1 MLKNYFKITI
11 AVLKRRKFFT
21 FISLFGI
28 SMTLTIL
35 VVVTAFL
42 DHLFSAGYPEIN
54 REKSLYSMTLEQIDS
69 KNQGQ
74 QSGPMSFSFVNKYI
88 KSLKLP
94 AKISLTSMVSTAN
107 MYRDNKKIRVF
118 FKYTDAEFW
127 EIHQF
132 DFLEGKPYTTRDI
145 DNNEFMVVINEDLRN
160 KYFGNGVSCIGKT
173 IDLDNQKFKI
183 VGVVKGVPITRPH
196 TSADIYL
203 PYNTTKED
211 LKDPSYRGSFA
222 AIVLAKEKNDLPKIR
237 AEFAE
242 IARKIP
248 IVSQGGFN
256 PDKINVRLDDYIE
269 SFLINLFRRED
280 NSTFLYSLLV
290 LIALIFMSL
299 PAINLI
305 NINTSRILERA
316 SEIGIRKAFGASSK
330 VLVGQFV
337 VENIFLTLI
346 GGVIAIV
353 FSLLIIFYINTSQII
368 PNSDLAI
375 NWKVLGV
382 ATIASLVFG
391 LLSGVYPAWRMSKMH
406 IVDALKA

>member
-1 MLKNYFKITI
+1 MLKNYLKITI

-42 DHLFSAGYPEIN
+42 DHLFSAGYPEVN
-54 REKSLYSMTLEQIDS
+54 RERSLYTMTLEQIDT

-74 QSGPMSFSFVNKYI
+74 QSGPMSFSFINKYI
-88 KSLKLP
+88 KILKSP
-94 AKISLTSMVSTAN
+94 AKISLTTMVSTAN
-107 MYRDNKKIRVF
+107 MYRDSKKIRVF
-118 FKYTDAEFW
+118 YKFTDAEFW

-132 DFLEGKPYTTRDI
+132 DFLEGKPYSQRDI
-145 DNNEFMVVINEDLRN
+145 DNNEFGVVINEDLRD

-173 IDLDNQKFKI
+173 IDLDNQKHKI

-222 AIVLAKEKNDLPKIR
+222 AIVLAKDENDLPKIK

-242 IARKIP
+242 VARKIP
-248 IVSQGGFN
+248 IVAQGGFN
-256 PDKINVRLDDYIE
+256 PDKINIRLDDYVE
-269 SFLINLFRRED
+269 SFVKNLFRRDD
-280 NSTFLYSLLV
+280 NTTFLYSTLV

-346 GGVIAIV
+346 GGFIAIV
-353 FSLLIIFYINTSQII
+353 LSFLIILYINSSQII
-368 PNSDLAI
+368 PNSDLVI
-375 NWKVLGV
+375 NWKVLGI
-382 ATIASLVFG
+382 AIIASLIFG

>member
-1 MLKNYFKITI
+1 
-11 AVLKRRKFFT
+11 
-21 FISLFGI
+21 
-28 SMTLTIL
+28 MTLTIL

-256 PDKINVRLDDYIE
+256 PDKINIRLDDYVE